1 MLLGLTP
8 NYLLLRKLKILLL
21 IDSLGSGGAQR
32 QLVNLAC
39 GLKGR
44 DHDVELFIYYPKLDF
59 FRSELDSVSIPVHQV
74 SIQGGF
80 SFRIFLKLI
89 HLYTSGRY
97 DSIISFLD
105 VPNIYAEL
113 AKLLSFRNINL
124 VVSERSSFKREKN
137 CLFNVFKRWF
147 HLLANHVVANSHDHT
162 NWLKK
167 KYWLKNKTHT
177 IYNGYSVSNNID
189 TNTCSST
196 SSDLDLLIVGRIN
209 PVKNGFRILQGLIR
223 FYEKHGYS
231 PKVSW
236 VGRQEQDKES
246 LLERKRIDEL
256 LSQFPNLTY
265 SWKFLGERQD
275 VPSLLQQTDALI
287 HISLFEGLPNVVC
300 EAFIAGRPVI
310 ASNVCDHPL
319 LVEDKVRGILCDP
332 LSVESI
338 CSAIQRFVNL
348 TSEERH
354 NMGNNARRYA
364 EQHLSA
370 ERMVSEY
377 EKLLN

>member
-1 MLLGLTP
+1 M
-8 NYLLLRKLKILLL
+8 
-21 IDSLGSGGAQR
+21 
-32 QLVNLAC
+32 
-39 GLKGR
+39 
-44 DHDVELFIYYPKLDF
+44 
-59 FRSELDSVSIPVHQV
+59 
-74 SIQGGF
+74 
-80 SFRIFLKLI
+80 
-89 HLYTSGRY
+89 
-97 DSIISFLD
+97 
-105 VPNIYAEL
+105 
-113 AKLLSFRNINL
+113 
-124 VVSERSSFKREKN
+124 
-137 CLFNVFKRWF
+137 
-147 HLLANHVVANSHDHT
+147 
-162 NWLKK
+162 
-167 KYWLKNKTHT
+167 
-177 IYNGYSVSNNID
+177 
-189 TNTCSST
+189 
-196 SSDLDLLIVGRIN
+196 
-209 PVKNGFRILQGLIR
+209 
-223 FYEKHGYS
+223 
-231 PKVSW
+231 
-236 VGRQEQDKES
+236 
-246 LLERKRIDEL
+246 
-256 LSQFPNLTY
+256 
-265 SWKFLGERQD
+265 GERQD